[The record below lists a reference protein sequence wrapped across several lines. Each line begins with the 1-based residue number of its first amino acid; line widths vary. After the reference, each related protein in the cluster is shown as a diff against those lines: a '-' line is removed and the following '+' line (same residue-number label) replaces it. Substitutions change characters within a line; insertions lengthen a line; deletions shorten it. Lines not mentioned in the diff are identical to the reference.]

1 MIGIILA
8 IVISIL
14 VAAWLLRS
22 QTPWKILTW
31 GLVAVIVLIV
41 GAVVL
46 AFLIYNL
53 APPPA

>member
-1 MIGIILA
+1 MLGLILA
-8 IVISIL
+8 IVIAIL
-14 VAAWLLRS
+14 VAAWLLRC